1 MLIYSIDL
9 IVTYLFIYMQI
20 YIPPNIGGAPSI
32 LCASPVTKSLA
43 SEGSRRGYN
52 MAEEQAV
59 GNGLYDRS
67 GESTSELY
75 SSACLRYSS
84 LTSS

>member
-1 MLIYSIDL
+1 MLALGVEMNLAD
-9 IVTYLFIYMQI
+9 IVT
-20 YIPPNIGGAPSI
+20 
-32 LCASPVTKSLA
+32 KRLA

-59 GNGLYDRS
+59 GNRSHDRS
-67 GESTSELY
+67 GESTSELC
-75 SSACLRYSS
+75 SIACLRYSS